1 MTSGRV
7 AADDD
12 LGDGRMPRWRK
23 VLLVLAAVLV
33 GFTLAVG
40 GTWVGR
46 YPSVEPGPRQAV
58 LDDPTLEV
66 TTTDDRVTLA
76 PVDGGTNT
84 TVVFYPGAGVPPQA
98 YLATWAP
105 IVRKDGVTVVIPTMP
120 LRLAVLDANAAAGI
134 RAAVADEAL
143 EDDGTWWVGGHSLGG
158 AMAASF
164 LADEPEGAWDG
175 LVLWGAYPSGDA
187 LADRDDLAVVS
198 VSGTRDGL
206 TTPQDVETSRAN
218 LPDAAVFAVLDGV
231 NHAQFGAYGDQSGD
245 LEATVDD
252 DTARREIAAAT
263 SAVVGAG

>member
-1 MTSGRV
+1 MTSERV
-7 AADDD
+7 AADDAR
-12 LGDGRMPRWRK
+12 GARRMPRWRK
-23 VLLVLAAVLV
+23 VLLVLVAVLV
-33 GFTLAVG
+33 GFTMAVA
-40 GTWVGR
+40 GTWVLR

-105 IVRKDGVTVVIPTMP
+105 IVREQGLTVVIPSMP
-120 LRLAVLDANAAAGI
+120 LRLAVLDANAATGI

-164 LADEPEGAWDG
+164 LADEPADRWDG
-175 LVLWGAYPSGDA
+175 LLLWGAYPSGDA

-198 VSGTRDGL
+198 VSGSRDGL
-206 TTPQDVETSRAN
+206 TTPEDVEASRAN
-218 LPDAAVFAVLDGV
+218 LPGTTVFAVLDGV
-231 NHAQFGAYGDQSGD
+231 NHTQFGAYGDQRGD

-252 DTARREIAAAT
+252 DRARREIADAT
-263 SAVVGAG
+263 GEVFGPG